1 MFVNLINL
9 AELVKKKATHCEK
22 SGVPN
27 LIRPEACGRHDRE
40 TVTQVYGQ

>member
-1 MFVNLINL
+1 MFLTYDFL
-9 AELVKKKATHCEK
+9 ALRLSHCEK

-40 TVTQVYGQ
+40 TVTQVDGQ